1 VAQHLLGVNLGANP
15 RDQATSKHAGRT
27 APRPSNKVKP
37 DMKTISLALA
47 AVIAATA
54 LVPAASAKQ
63 SKKMGHSPFVTYS
76 DPYTGEDMTVYRPDY
91 YVPSNDFE
99 GGHFPGNYAL
109 RKAEG
114 KCVMDLGYGRW
125 QNCK

>member
-1 VAQHLLGVNLGANP
+1 M
-15 RDQATSKHAGRT
+15 
-27 APRPSNKVKP
+27 
-37 DMKTISLALA
+37 MKTISLGLA
-47 AVIAATA
+47 AAIATA
-54 LVPAASAKQ
+54 ALIPAASAKPFKQ
-63 SKKMGHSPFVTYS
+63 MGYSPFLAYS
-76 DPYTGEDMTVYRPDY
+76 DPFTGQGMTIYRPNY

-99 GGHFPGNYAL
+99 AGSFPGNYAL